1 MLCTIQQWGT
11 GTLLLDPETMKY
23 SQATDEGASE
33 EPKWVP
39 IRVPVNAGGPQLADH
54 EFGFF

>member
-1 MLCTIQQWGT
+1 MGGT